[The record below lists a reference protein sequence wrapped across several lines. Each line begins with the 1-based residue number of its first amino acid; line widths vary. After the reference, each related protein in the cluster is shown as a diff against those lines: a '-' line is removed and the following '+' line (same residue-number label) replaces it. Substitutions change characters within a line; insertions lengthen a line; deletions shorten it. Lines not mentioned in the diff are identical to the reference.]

1 MSPFARDPG
10 PPDYGAS
17 LCSPAELQASYA
29 RCRTLGVPVEL
40 DKPRKIL
47 PENLLGARRRA
58 NHLLLAAV
66 ERVIGP
72 HHYAGPQKNDI
83 YILCDLEL
91 VALKL
96 FAAPEVLTAALEI
109 GVKPGTTFTEES
121 CGTNALA
128 LAREHKRLV
137 AVRGEQHYCRLFKDW
152 WCVAAPVK
160 GPAGNI
166 LGYLDIS
173 LHAEKELVS
182 TVALLHTLVGSIEEK
197 FSRPGSGYPGQRTRL
212 PCIPPEMVRRLS
224 PRQREILQLLA
235 SGLTDEEIANECF
248 ISVNTVRT
256 HRRNIY
262 RRLGVENPRNFRR
275 KIRNHPLKLK
285 MPLEKYP
292 CQQDKN
298 TP

>member
-1 MSPFARDPG
+1 MRNAFGNAVGIPG
-10 PPDYGAS
+10 A
-17 LCSPAELQASYA
+17 
-29 RCRTLGVPVEL
+29 
-40 DKPRKIL
+40 
-47 PENLLGARRRA
+47 ARRLFRGLFLAHLKYILRA

-109 GVKPGTTFTEES
+109 GVKPGATFTEES

-173 LHAEKELVS
+173 LHALHFGWISLKGDRQAAGIVLSNRFILLPKLVC
-182 TVALLHTLVGSIEEK
+182 
-197 FSRPGSGYPGQRTRL
+197 R
-212 PCIPPEMVRRLS
+212 S
-224 PRQREILQLLA
+224 PRV
-235 SGLTDEEIANECF
+235 ANA
-248 ISVNTVRT
+248 
-256 HRRNIY
+256 
-262 RRLGVENPRNFRR
+262 GVF
-275 KIRNHPLKLK
+275 
-285 MPLEKYP
+285 
-292 CQQDKN
+292 
-298 TP
+298 